1 MAERRGSPL
10 RTVILL
16 AVAVLVVF
24 DALVLAA
31 AWQAY
36 RAGRGDA
43 LRALETEAASMAAE
57 AESSVRASLGALGA
71 LTTAPALEN
80 LERDRMTSMFAQA
93 ADELGFSGGLGW
105 IDGRGDEQ
113 LHAGADAG
121 APTVDL
127 GAVPQARQAARTGG
141 RLVSDVFVTGPDRTP
156 AIALV
161 VGTRDAEGRTTG
173 ALVAVVLLDRLPPV
187 AVGEDGIAGRV
198 LDSSGAVVRA
208 TEGGWADDTGDDEP
222 GDQVLAARAP
232 VPGTGWTV
240 EVEQPRRLALADAW
254 GDLERA
260 VLLLVIITAGGLAGA
275 LGVGVRLQRDDR
287 RLAAAADDE
296 RAARQRVERL
306 EGVTLALARAV
317 TFEEVTAIAV
327 GRAVEAMRGDGGG
340 LGVCRS
346 RPQSLEFVSVHGVRT
361 GALYEQ
367 HRIVPLF
374 APAPSVDAV
383 HQGRPVWVHSRDE
396 LRERY
401 PLAAEALGPEVR
413 TVGAVPLQFEG
424 DTLGVITVHFER
436 DLAAGPADERM
447 LATIAEQV
455 AQALGRVRLL
465 EDLARRRR
473 QAEALQTFTAAISG
487 AAEERRVIEVVAAEG
502 AAAAGARIANLGI
515 VQPGRGAAVLTH
527 DPSTPRDVAQEWP
540 SVDIDDR
547 TPLSECIR
555 TGQAVYVVDDADRV
569 GRFDHLLEDTHR
581 AGLVST
587 VSLPLRSANGA
598 VIGAL
603 GLGWASAQPFDPEQ
617 VTHLEALAQVVAQAV
632 DRASVYERERVTRR
646 RAERLNSIVASLAT
660 TSDGEAAAQLLVAG
674 AIEGVGASGGCVI
687 LLDES
692 GAWGEAVGVLGSD
705 TPPAGLPSAG
715 KVPGPALL
723 RHADEALRAGRPV
736 LVGSRE
742 ELVDRFPELDP
753 LEVGR
758 APAAA
763 VVVPLTAGLERLGVL
778 HLAWSEPQPS
788 VQEQTSF
795 LGILGIQGGQAL
807 ARVRTFEQE
816 HEIASELQRALLPGE
831 LPRVDHVRLAAR
843 YVPAAGGVEV
853 GGDWYDAIPFNDGRL
868 MLVVGDVV
876 GHGVRSAAA
885 MGRLAS
891 AARALAGSHP
901 EPAALLTALD
911 RVAAD
916 DPVAWLATCV
926 AVLVDPA
933 TGTARWSTAGHPPP
947 LLRRADG
954 SVTVL
959 SGARSTPLGFAEG
972 ERPEALV
979 ELDGRSLFVLY
990 TDGLV
995 ERRLGTID
1003 EGIETIRAVA
1013 APELGDDPEALEERV
1028 DQLLTVGTRGSDH
1041 TDDVVVLCAEVRPH
1055 PARFRRVVPADLM
1068 RLAPLRDDL
1077 RAWLRGRG
1085 VVPDDVT
1092 DLLLAVNE
1100 GAANAVEHAHGGDGR
1115 AFDVEAW
1122 IGGHDDVTVR
1132 IADRGQ
1138 WRVPNPQAAGRGF
1151 GMPLMRRL
1159 TDEVDVEEG
1168 RDGTTVTM
1176 RKRVRSS

>member
-10 RTVILL
+10 RTVLLL
-16 AVAVLVVF
+16 AVTVLVVF
-24 DALVLAA
+24 DAVVLAA

-36 RAGRGDA
+36 RAGRGEA
-43 LRALETEAASMAAE
+43 VRSLEIEAASMAEE
-57 AESSVRASLGALGA
+57 AGSSVAAALGALGA
-71 LTTAPALEN
+71 LTTAPAIEN
-80 LERDRMTSMFAQA
+80 IEQDRMTSIFDHA
-93 ADELGFSGGLGW
+93 ADELGFTGGLGW
-105 IDGRGDEQ
+105 IDVTGAEQ

-121 APTVDL
+121 APAIDL
-127 GAVPQARQAARTGG
+127 GSVAEARQAARTGG
-141 RLVSDVFVTGPDRTP
+141 RLVSDVFVTGPDATP
-156 AIALV
+156 AVALV
-161 VGTRDAEGRTTG
+161 VGTHDAEGRTTG
-173 ALVAVVLLDRLPPV
+173 ALVAIVLLDRLAPV
-187 AVGEDGIAGRV
+187 GSGADGVSGRV
-198 LDSSGAVVRA
+198 VDSSGAVVGA
-208 TEGGWADDTGDDEP
+208 TVTATLPADEE
-222 GDQVLAARAP
+222 VLAARAP
-232 VPGTGWTV
+232 VPGTGWSV

-254 GDLERA
+254 SDLERA
-260 VLLLVIITAGGLAGA
+260 VLLLAIITAGGVAGA
-275 LGVGVRLQRDDR
+275 LVVGLRLQRDDE
-287 RLAAAADDE
+287 RLAAAGDDE

-317 TFEEVTAIAV
+317 TFDEVTAIAV
-327 GRAVEAMRGDGGG
+327 GRAVEAMQGDGGG
-340 LGVCRS
+340 LGVCRE
-346 RPQSLEFVSVHGVRT
+346 RPGVLEFVSVHGFRSGSV
-361 GALYEQ
+361 YEQ
-367 HRIVPLF
+367 HRTVPLD

-383 HQGRPVWVHSRDE
+383 RDGQPVWVHTRDA

-401 PLAAEALGPEVR
+401 PLAAAALGPTIR

-424 DTLGVITVHFER
+424 ETLGAMTVHFER
-436 DLAAGPADERM
+436 DDAVVPADERM

-465 EDLARRRR
+465 EDQARRRR
-473 QAEALQTFTAAISG
+473 QAEALQSFTAALSG
-487 AAEERRVIEVVAAEG
+487 AAQERQVLEVVAEEG
-502 AAAAGARIANLGI
+502 AAAADARLANLGI
-515 VQPGRGAAVLTH
+515 VHPGRGVAVLTH
-527 DPSTPRDVAQEWP
+527 DPSTPRDVAQDWP
-540 SVDIDDR
+540 SVDLDEP
-547 TPLSECIR
+547 TPHSVCIR
-555 TGQAVYVVDDADRV
+555 TGRAVYVVDDADRV
-569 GRFDHLLEDTHR
+569 GRFDHLVEEAHR

-587 VSLPLRSANGA
+587 VSLPLRSAGGE

-603 GLGWASAQPFDPEQ
+603 GFGWETAQPFDAEQ

-632 DRASVYERERVTRR
+632 DRASVYERERQSRR
-646 RAERLNSIVASLAT
+646 RAERLNSIVAGLAT

-705 TPPAGLPSAG
+705 TPPAG

-736 LVGSRE
+736 LVGSRQ
-742 ELVDRFPELDP
+742 ELLDRFPELDP
-753 LEVGR
+753 LEAGL

-778 HLAWSEPQPS
+778 HLNWSEPQPR
-788 VQEQTSF
+788 VHEQASF
-795 LGILGIQGGQAL
+795 LGVLGIQGGQAL
-807 ARVRTFEQE
+807 ARVRTFERE

-853 GGDWYDAIPFNDGRL
+853 GGDWYDAIPFNDGRVL
-868 MLVVGDVV
+868 LVVGDVV
-876 GHGVRSAAA
+876 GHGIRSAAA

-901 EPAALLTALD
+901 EPAALLSALD
-911 RVAAD
+911 RVAAA

-959 SGARSTPLGFAEG
+959 SGARSTPLGFVEG

-995 ERRLGTID
+995 ERRHSTID
-1003 EGIETIRAVA
+1003 EGIETIRAAV
-1013 APELGDDPEALEERV
+1013 APELGEDPAAIEERV
-1028 DQLLTVGTRGSDH
+1028 DRLLIVGTRGSDH
-1041 TDDVVVLCAEVRPH
+1041 ADDVVVLCAEVRPH
-1055 PARFRRVVPADLM
+1055 PARFRRVVPADPM

-1115 AFDVEAW
+1115 TFDVEAW

-1138 WRVPNPQAAGRGF
+1138 WRPPNAQAAGRGF
-1151 GMPLMRRL
+1151 GMPLMHRL
-1159 TDEVDVEEG
+1159 ADEVAVEEG
-1168 RDGTTVTM
+1168 RDGTTVTL
-1176 RKRVRSS
+1176 RKRVRSN